1 MLWEFDDEGRPS
13 LTTKDSIPS
22 LNLSNGTTPGT
33 KAINQFDCHQPHH
46 YLGLW
51 NSPSLSMTKNLEA
64 LAKIAQDY
72 SRKIFKSGLDRYE
85 VWLAYF
91 ACLVP
96 ALTFTMAVTSFT
108 IQQLHN
114 LQKQAI
120 RATLARLG
128 FNRNIARDMVFGGS
142 PFFGGIGLCD
152 LVIEQGIAQ
161 LELLV
166 RHVGA
171 CTLQGDLFLIGLS
184 WWHLAAGFTTSLW
197 VATDAHIPY
206 VERSWFTS
214 LQEFLLLVNGT
225 VYIPPSDFIHWH
237 PLRQQ
242 DEAIMELISTLPGIS
257 KANLERFNR
266 C

>member
-1 MLWEFDDEGRPS
+1 M
-13 LTTKDSIPS
+13 KN
-22 LNLSNGTTPGT
+22 NL
-33 KAINQFDCHQPHH
+33 A
-46 YLGLW
+46 
-51 NSPSLSMTKNLEA
+51 A
-64 LAKIAQDY
+64 LAQTAHDY
-72 SRKIFKSGLDRYE
+72 SRRIFKSGLDRYK

-128 FNRNIARDMVFGGS
+128 FNRNIARDIVFGS
-142 PFFGGIGLCD
+142 PFFGGIGLRD

-166 RHVGA
+166 RHVRA
-171 CTLQGDLFLIGLS
+171 CTPQGDLFLIGLS
-184 WWHLAAGFTTSLW
+184 WWHLVAGFTTSLW

-214 LQEFLLLVNGT
+214 LQEFLLLVNGM
-225 VYIPPSDFIHWH
+225 VFIPPAHFIHWH

-242 DEAIMELISTLPGIS
+242 DEAIMEVISTLPMIS
-257 KANLERFNR
+257 KADLERFNR
-266 C
+266 CRIFLVGVTFLSEISTADGRSLSRVAWQGTRPRFSALLWPYQPNPGPLSW